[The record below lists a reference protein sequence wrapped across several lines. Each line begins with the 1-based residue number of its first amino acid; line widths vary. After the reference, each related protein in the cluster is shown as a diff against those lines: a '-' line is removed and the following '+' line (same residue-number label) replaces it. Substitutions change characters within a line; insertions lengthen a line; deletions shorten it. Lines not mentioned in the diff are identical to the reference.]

1 MRPSGYEGGSGLAV
15 RHDAPGPFGDVGI
28 DPISAQQR
36 RAACPGRDS
45 GRPAAKRSRGG
56 HGAVAENRGR
66 PPASAGNLVSDERI
80 EHCFGTKTNL
90 DKAGLI

>member
-66 PPASAGNLVSDERI
+66 PPASAGNLVISRSFDPS
-80 EHCFGTKTNL
+80 NL
-90 DKAGLI
+90 